1 MYYDLLYVLPALL
14 LTLWASAR
22 VKIVY
27 RRYSSVRSERN
38 LTAAQVARQILDA
51 HGLTDVA
58 IERISGELTDHYDPT
73 ANVIRLSGGVGDS
86 TSIAAIGVAAHE
98 CGHAIQYAESY
109 APIRLRAK
117 IIPVTN
123 FSSQFAVPLVFLGL
137 ALSIYAETMLA
148 LAYAGVILYGFCL
161 LFQLV
166 TLPVE
171 FDASRRALTV
181 LRSGA
186 MLTETECGGAKKVLS
201 AAAMTYVAA
210 LATTLLQLLRLLA
223 IVSDGK
229 RKR

>member
-14 LTLWASAR
+14 LTLWASAQ

-27 RRYSSVRSERN
+27 RRYSRVRSERN

-171 FDASRRALTV
+171 FDASRRALSV

-186 MLTETECGGAKKVLS
+186 MLTEAECGGAKKVLS

-210 LATTLLQLLRLLA
+210 LAATLLQLLRLLA